1 MLLILRGID
10 LKRPEDRVR
19 GAAVGSWFDAFELL
33 CAPEGVDVNEMGEA
47 MRAGDWRSFARWAHA
62 HPTRSGDVEQL
73 GAVRRAIQAAAPRVP
88 ARDVEK
94 LALAFLTACAKYGE
108 LGSASLDIQP
118 GIPQGLGLRVE
129 LHGLTRG
136 VSATRYV
143 FSSSRP
149 YGFVKLRWGERRDS
163 FIETCEFKEW
173 CAHKEVYHAC
183 WL

>member
-10 LKRPEDRVR
+10 LMRPEERS
-19 GAAVGSWFDAFELL
+19 GAGRSWLDAFELL
-33 CAPEGVDVNEMGEA
+33 CAPEDVDVNEMGEA

-62 HPTRSGDVEQL
+62 HPTRSGEVEQL
-73 GAVRRAIQAAAPRVP
+73 GAIRRAIQAAAPRVP

-94 LALAFLTACAKYGE
+94 LALAFLTACAKHGE
-108 LGSASLDIQP
+108 LGCAELEIQP
-118 GIPQGLGLRVE
+118 GTPQGRGLRVE
-129 LHGLTRG
+129 LHGLTSG
-136 VSATRYV
+136 VSVAR
-143 FSSSRP
+143 FFLSCDRP

-163 FIETCEFKEW
+163 FMETCKFKEW